1 MPNSCIMPVLLFVS
15 LFIPPNPPFLTF
27 LFFANRILNPWVNS
41 TCSSPTSGN
50 KKSLILT
57 VRISFFP
64 LCFFPFSHLS
74 PVPYF
79 ILPISFIPFP
89 VPLHI
94 YLSLS
99 LPVYLSLS
107 LSIYL
112 SFLFLSLSYLPIPLP
127 IYLFILPS
135 GCFSFYLRVALP
147 LLPFP
152 PPITSFLSLL
162 PLFILLPRPFEFPS
176 SPLLYI
182 FLLKNF
188 FPSPSLPSFPPLLS
202 PPLLLPLSP
211 SLPSPSLPSP
221 FPPSP

>member
-89 VPLHI
+89 VPLPI

-112 SFLFLSLSYLPIPLP
+112 SFLFLSLSLSIYLSLSPSYLPIPLP

-135 GCFSFYLRVALP
+135 GCFSFYLLFAL
-147 LLPFP
+147 
-152 PPITSFLSLL
+152 
-162 PLFILLPRPFEFPS
+162 
-176 SPLLYI
+176 
-182 FLLKNF
+182 
-188 FPSPSLPSFPPLLS
+188 
-202 PPLLLPLSP
+202 
-211 SLPSPSLPSP
+211 
-221 FPPSP
+221 